1 MAAVPIKKSNVVEFW
16 QKKTVSAAWQA
27 TTIEEVDGRV
37 TGTFLKKIAQ
47 TVQFCRIYVLH
58 NTTFT
63 VKKVAQFINRPK
75 IKGAQWAKIRPIW
88 SPWWMMSRN
97 RDICHRKIMYT
108 YVHTT
113 Y

>member
-63 VKKVAQFINRPK
+63 VKKSCPIHKSPK
-75 IKGAQWAKIRPIW
+75 DKRSSVGENSTNLVTLVDDESKP
-88 SPWWMMSRN
+88 
-97 RDICHRKIMYT
+97 
-108 YVHTT
+108 
-113 Y
+113 